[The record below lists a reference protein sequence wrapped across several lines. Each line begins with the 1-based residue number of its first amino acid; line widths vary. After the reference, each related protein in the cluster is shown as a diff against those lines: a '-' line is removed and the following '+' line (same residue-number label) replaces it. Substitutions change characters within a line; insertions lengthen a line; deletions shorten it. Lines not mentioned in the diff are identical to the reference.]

1 MSIRQE
7 GISGTFTGAS
17 GEAGKNKIP
26 AMTTVGYNGRRG
38 DGTLPSQGWT
48 QF

>member
-1 MSIRQE
+1 MIVTTFCPPQ
-7 GISGTFTGAS
+7 SGGATQKS
-17 GEAGKNKIP
+17 RVP
-26 AMTTVGYNGRRG
+26 AITTVGYNGRRG